1 MIKNLFIYGSSGSGK
16 SYLVY
21 ELLKKIEEV
30 NGIERVGC
38 PDFNGYYY
46 VIRMDRS
53 KSLRK
58 KVGDFKHRYVAYYEY
73 FDVIYNERK
82 DIQKEMEN
90 VLKRVTYNVPIRM
103 IIVSLKDKKGYP
115 EPFQTFLKENEFEE
129 IEMEVENKE
138 IGYIKEIVKKRLSDI
153 FVKKMI
159 NREELKIINA
169 KMQGLIAINK

>member
-1 MIKNLFIYGSSGSGK
+1 MFIYGSSGSGK

-58 KVGDFKHRYVAYYEY
+58 KVGDFRHRYVAYYEY
-73 FDVIYNERK
+73 FDIVFAERK
-82 DIQKEMEN
+82 DIQKELEDVMH
-90 VLKRVTYNVPIRM
+90 RVTHKVPMRM
-103 IIVSLKDKKGYP
+103 IIVSLKDKSGYP
-115 EPFQTFLKENEFEE
+115 QWFQTFLKENEFEE

-138 IGYIKEIVKKRLSDI
+138 IGHIKEIVEKRLEDI

-159 NREELKIINA
+159 NREEIKIINA

>member
-1 MIKNLFIYGSSGSGK
+1 MFIYGSSGSGK

-21 ELLKKIEEV
+21 EILKKIEDM

-58 KVGDFKHRYVAYYEY
+58 KVGDFRHRYVAYYEY
-73 FDVIYNERK
+73 FDIVFAERK
-82 DIQKEMEN
+82 DIQKELEDVMH
-90 VLKRVTYNVPIRM
+90 RVTHKVPMRM
-103 IIVSLKDKKGYP
+103 IIVSLKDKSEYP
-115 EPFQTFLKENEFEE
+115 QWFQTFLKENNFEE

-138 IGYIKEIVKKRLSDI
+138 IGNIKEIVERRLSDI

-169 KMQGLIAINK
+169 KMQGLMSINK